1 MTAPRPSQ
9 LLVFLRTSSRRVK
22 SQSRPTKGV
31 SAVMP
36 GTSNSS
42 GLSMMSACLNG
53 TNLPLESSFV
63 RPAVLCL
70 RTELLCPAALWLSR
84 KLKSSNRVELVA
96 ATEFGRGI
104 TREEVQCMWCCGR
117 GLFGAGGV
125 LGSVMSVLGKASS
138 GRGVRLSLVG
148 PGWRSSLAWPITP
161 APPPGPSSLVRRSLK
176 GLRSSFSEELVLVA
190 MIPLSLLPRVE
201 VGL

>member
-1 MTAPRPSQ
+1 MNKS
-9 LLVFLRTSSRRVK
+9 VFLK
-22 SQSRPTKGV
+22 
-31 SAVMP
+31 
-36 GTSNSS
+36 
-42 GLSMMSACLNG
+42 MSEIFLIFPDNKV
-53 TNLPLESSFV
+53 NIKEVNQP
-63 RPAVLCL
+63 
-70 RTELLCPAALWLSR
+70 
-84 KLKSSNRVELVA
+84 

-161 APPPGPSSLVRRSLK
+161 APPPGPSSLVRRSLN

-190 MIPLSLLPRVE
+190 EPQENMS
-201 VGL
+201 